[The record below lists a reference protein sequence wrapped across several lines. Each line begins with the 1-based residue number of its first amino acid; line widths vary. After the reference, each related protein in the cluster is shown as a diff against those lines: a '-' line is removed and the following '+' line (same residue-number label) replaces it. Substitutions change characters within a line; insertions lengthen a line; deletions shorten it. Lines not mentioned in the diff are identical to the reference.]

1 MMLLLDTLE
10 KFHQKSFDHKLYNNF
25 KSGFIAF
32 LVDFVLA
39 LGVCWKRVCLIDA
52 ATGIANQSIKQ
63 HTFNTSVTIAVAR
76 SYNKF
81 N

>member
-39 LGVCWKRVCLIDA
+39 LGVC
-52 ATGIANQSIKQ
+52 
-63 HTFNTSVTIAVAR
+63 
-76 SYNKF
+76 
-81 N
+81 